1 MASMHKNKPDWRS
14 LIEELEKREQQLTE
28 AAEMARVGSWEYDVT
43 TQKIYW
49 SRQVYAIFDLPET
62 VEPSKEL
69 VLSSYPE
76 SYREMMLEARER
88 ALINKETYDI
98 EIPVRKRSG
107 QLIWVHI
114 IGKPVI
120 DKDGSVTGLR
130 GTIQDIDEQK
140 KKQLELQESS
150 SIISAQNKRLLNFA
164 HIVSHNLRSHAGNL
178 KLLLELIKTAG
189 DPVEKEVYM
198 SSLHKL
204 SDSLTQT
211 ITHLH
216 DVVKLQSETR
226 ISKTPLSFEEVFDET
241 VSVLAPTIAETNTI
255 IDADF
260 AACPV
265 IEYTPA
271 YLDSIMLNL
280 LSNAIKYRQPGRQP
294 EIIVR
299 TFVQDGRKCLRIQD
313 NGLGIDL
320 HKYKSKLFGM
330 YKTFHQNKDA
340 RGIGLFITR
349 TQVEAL
355 GGYIEVESEPGKG
368 TTFTVFF

>member
-1 MASMHKNKPDWRS
+1 MASMHKNKLDWRS
-14 LIEELEKREQQLTE
+14 LIEELEKREQLLTE

-62 VEPSKEL
+62 VEPTKEL

-76 SYREMMLEARER
+76 TYQEMMLEARER

-98 EIPVRKRSG
+98 EIPVRKRNG
-107 QLIWVHI
+107 QLTWVHI

-130 GTIQDIDEQK
+130 GTVQDIDEQK

-150 SIISAQNKRLLNFA
+150 SIINAQNKRLLNFA

-178 KLLLELIKTAG
+178 KLLLELIKTTDDAA
-189 DPVEKEVYM
+189 EKEVYM
-198 SSLHKL
+198 NSLYKL

-211 ITHLH
+211 ITHLN

-226 ISKTPLSFEEVFDET
+226 ISKKTLSFEEVFDET

-260 AACPV
+260 VACPT
-265 IEYTPA
+265 IEYAPA

-280 LSNAIKYRQPGRQP
+280 LSNAIKYRHPGRQP
-294 EIIVR
+294 EIIIR
-299 TFVQDGRKCLRIQD
+299 SFVQDGRKCLRIQD

-320 HKYKSKLFGM
+320 NKYKSKLFGM

-355 GGYIEVESEPGKG
+355 GGYIEVESEPGNG

>member
-1 MASMHKNKPDWRS
+1 MHKNKLDWRS
-14 LIEELEKREQQLTE
+14 LIEELEKREQLLTE

-62 VEPSKEL
+62 VEPTKEL

-76 SYREMMLEARER
+76 TYQEMMLEARER

-98 EIPVRKRSG
+98 EIPVRKRNG
-107 QLIWVHI
+107 QLTWVHI

-130 GTIQDIDEQK
+130 GTVQDIDEQK

-150 SIISAQNKRLLNFA
+150 SIINAQNKRLLNFA

-178 KLLLELIKTAG
+178 KLLLELIKTTDDAA
-189 DPVEKEVYM
+189 EKEVYM
-198 SSLHKL
+198 NSLYKL

-211 ITHLH
+211 ITHLN

-226 ISKTPLSFEEVFDET
+226 ISKKTLSFEEVFDET

-260 AACPV
+260 VACPT
-265 IEYTPA
+265 IEYAPA

-280 LSNAIKYRQPGRQP
+280 LSNAIKYRHPGRQP
-294 EIIVR
+294 EIIIR
-299 TFVQDGRKCLRIQD
+299 SFVQDGRKCLRIQD

-320 HKYKSKLFGM
+320 NKYKSKLFGM

-355 GGYIEVESEPGKG
+355 GGYIEVESEPGNG